1 MLPAST
7 ASIEEAISLSKFTQ
21 SSGST
26 SPASSVTKLANP
38 SSSSW
43 SILSLNTKTKLKKTV
58 GDCLIRDFFS
68 RSFNPR
74 NRFQYINFF
83 NNFRGFSIIINPGK
97 YPLVFNLKFFIIPA
111 PRGCSLDVMFLGKK
125 STLIFEYET
134 TKFSG

>member
-74 NRFQYINFF
+74 NRFQYAF
-83 NNFRGFSIIINPGK
+83 NILW
-97 YPLVFNLKFFIIPA
+97 YLTLKFFIIPT
-111 PRGCSLDVMFLGKK
+111 PRGCSLDVMLLGKK